1 MERTSDDRHRAH
13 ARTVQTQLCHDNR
26 NRMYALDE
34 MAHAR
39 PCSDS
44 NLNGWRGT
52 NGCRSRHA
60 RATVAPTRISGGPW
74 LPPRAAPTANPGRP
88 NP

>member
-34 MAHAR
+34 MTHGHAMQR
-39 PCSDS
+39 LQSERLARHERLPIA
-44 NLNGWRGT
+44 
-52 NGCRSRHA
+52 SRA
-60 RATVAPTRISGGPW
+60 RHR
-74 LPPRAAPTANPGRP
+74 RAD
-88 NP
+88 